1 MQFDKTHEMFRDSLR
16 DYLESEIE
24 PDVQE
29 LDKQEMTKEEAVG
42 YLRDLRKLGIG
53 FDQETAQD
61 YFGDLK
67 YYVIGSEEISRV
79 WPSLNVMLNMSFP
92 AMFANW
98 ASEETQDALGDKL
111 ENGEAIGALG
121 VTEPGS
127 GSHSSKPNTVARKDG
142 DEYVINGEKTWV
154 SNAQI
159 CDLTMIVAWDEEN
172 DAQDMFIVDQEN
184 SPFDTRKLDKLGWKG
199 SPTGQMFFDDVR
211 VPEDNKLSNAI
222 RNLILEH
229 GDLAEALPFPN
240 EMVDLFLSHKPLNAI
255 FSFMR
260 TGMAAMAV
268 GIQQA
273 AYEDA
278 LEYAT
283 DRETFGKPIAQHQ
296 LVQNRLYKMKANV
309 ETSRLLTH
317 EAVEKL
323 SNADDESRMYSS
335 LAKGYACDKSV
346 ETARHGVELYGGNGL
361 STDYPLER
369 YYRDAQTMT
378 IPDGTEEIM
387 KLIVGYEMT
396 DMSAYA

>member
-16 DYLESEIE
+16 DYLENEIE

-29 LDKQEMTKEEAVG
+29 LDKQEMSKEDAVG

-98 ASEETQDALGDKL
+98 ASEETRDALGDKL
-111 ENGEAIGALG
+111 ESGEAIGALG

-229 GDLAEALPFPN
+229 GDLAGALPFPD

-278 LEYAT
+278 LEYTT

-323 SNADDESRMYSS
+323 SNADEESRMYSS

-396 DMSAYA
+396 EMSAYA

>member
-1 MQFDKTHEMFRDSLR
+1 
-16 DYLESEIE
+16 
-24 PDVQE
+24 
-29 LDKQEMTKEEAVG
+29 
-42 YLRDLRKLGIG
+42 
-53 FDQETAQD
+53 
-61 YFGDLK
+61 
-67 YYVIGSEEISRV
+67 
-79 WPSLNVMLNMSFP
+79 
-92 AMFANW
+92 
-98 ASEETQDALGDKL
+98 
-111 ENGEAIGALG
+111 
-121 VTEPGS
+121 
-127 GSHSSKPNTVARKDG
+127 
-142 DEYVINGEKTWV
+142 
-154 SNAQI
+154 
-159 CDLTMIVAWDEEN
+159 MIVAYDEEN
-172 DAQDMFIVDQEN
+172 EAQDMFIVDQEN
-184 SPFDTRKLDKLGWKG
+184 SPFETRKLDKLGWQG

-211 VPEDNKLSNAI
+211 VPEDNKLSKAI

-278 LEYAT
+278 LEYTT

-296 LVQNRLYKMKANV
+296 MIQDRLYQMKANV

-317 EAVEKL
+317 EAVSKL
-323 SNADDESRMYSS
+323 ADADEESRMYSS

-346 ETARHGVELYGGNGL
+346 ETARHAVEIYGGNGL

-387 KLIVGYEMT
+387 KLIVGYELT
-396 DMSAYA
+396 DMAAYG

>member
-1 MQFDKTHEMFRDSLR
+1 
-16 DYLESEIE
+16 
-24 PDVQE
+24 
-29 LDKQEMTKEEAVG
+29 
-42 YLRDLRKLGIG
+42 
-53 FDQETAQD
+53 
-61 YFGDLK
+61 
-67 YYVIGSEEISRV
+67 
-79 WPSLNVMLNMSFP
+79 
-92 AMFANW
+92 
-98 ASEETQDALGDKL
+98 
-111 ENGEAIGALG
+111 
-121 VTEPGS
+121 
-127 GSHSSKPNTVARKDG
+127 
-142 DEYVINGEKTWV
+142 
-154 SNAQI
+154 
-159 CDLTMIVAWDEEN
+159 
-172 DAQDMFIVDQEN
+172 MFIVDQEN

-323 SNADDESRMYSS
+323 SNADEESRMYSS

-396 DMSAYA
+396 DLSAYA

>member
-16 DYLESEIE
+16 DYLESEIA

-67 YYVIGSEEISRV
+67 YYVIGSEEIARV

-98 ASEETQDALGDKL
+98 ASEETQNALGDKL
-111 ENGEAIGALG
+111 EKGEAIGALG

-127 GSHSSKPNTVARKDG
+127 GSHSSRPNTVARKDG

-278 LEYAT
+278 LDYAT

-296 LVQNRLYKMKANV
+296 MVQERLYEMKANV

-323 SNADDESRMYSS
+323 ANADEESRLYSS

>member
-111 ENGEAIGALG
+111 ESGEAIGALG

-296 LVQNRLYKMKANV
+296 LVQNRLYEMKANV

>member
-111 ENGEAIGALG
+111 EKGEAIGALG

-229 GDLAEALPFPN
+229 GDLGEALPFPN

-323 SNADDESRMYSS
+323 SNADEESRMYSS

-396 DMSAYA
+396 EMSAYA

>member
-29 LDKQEMTKEEAVG
+29 LDKQEMTKEDAVG

>member
-1 MQFDKTHEMFRDSLR
+1 MEFDKTHEMFRDSLR
-16 DYLESEIE
+16 DYLETEIA
-24 PDVQE
+24 PDVQK

-53 FDQETAQD
+53 FDKETAQD
-61 YFGDLK
+61 YFGDLS
-67 YYVIGSEEISRV
+67 YYVIGSEEIARV

-98 ASEETQDALGDKL
+98 ASEETRDALGDKL
-111 ENGEAIGALG
+111 EKGEAIGALG

-278 LEYAT
+278 LEYTT

-323 SNADDESRMYSS
+323 SNADEESRMYSS

-396 DMSAYA
+396 DLSAYA

>member
-1 MQFDKTHEMFRDSLR
+1 MEFDKTHEMFRDSLR
-16 DYLESEIE
+16 DYLENEIE
-24 PDVQE
+24 PDVDE
-29 LDKQEMTKEEAVG
+29 LDKEAMTKDEALG
-42 YLRDLRKLGIG
+42 YLRDLRELGIG
-53 FDQETAQD
+53 FDPRTAQD

-79 WPSLNVMLNMSFP
+79 WPSLNVTLNMSFP
-92 AMFANW
+92 SLFANW
-98 ASEETQDALGDKL
+98 ASDATTDALGDRL
-111 ENGEAIGALG
+111 EKGEAIGALG

-159 CDLTMIVAWDEEN
+159 CDLAMVVAWDEEN
-172 DAQDMFIVDQEN
+172 EAQDMFIVDQEN

-229 GDLAEALPFPN
+229 GDLGEALPFPN
-240 EMVDLFLSHKPLNAI
+240 EMVDLFLEHKPLNAI

-273 AYEDA
+273 AYEDS

-283 DRETFGKPIAQHQ
+283 DRETFGKPIGQHQ
-296 LVQNRLYKMKANV
+296 LIQEKLYDMKANV

-317 EAVEKL
+317 QAVDKL
-323 SNADDESRMYSS
+323 ANADSESRMYSS
-335 LAKGYACDKSV
+335 LAKGYACDRSV
-346 ETARHGVELYGGNGL
+346 KVARDAVELHGANGL

-378 IPDGTEEIM
+378 IPDGTEEIQ
-387 KLIVGYEMT
+387 KLIVGYELT
-396 DMSAYA
+396 DLPGY

>member
-98 ASEETQDALGDKL
+98 ASEETQDALDDKL

-159 CDLTMIVAWDEEN
+159 CDLTMIVAWDEAN

-211 VPEDNKLSNAI
+211 VPEGNKLSNAI

>member
-211 VPEDNKLSNAI
+211 VPEGNKLSNAI

-278 LEYAT
+278 LEYTT

-396 DMSAYA
+396 DMAAYS

>member
-1 MQFDKTHEMFRDSLR
+1 MEFGQEHEMFRDSLR
-16 DYLESEIE
+16 DYLETEIE
-24 PDVQE
+24 PDVDE
-29 LDKQEMTKEEAVG
+29 LDSKPLTKDEAVKH
-42 YLRDLRKLGIG
+42 LRELRKLGIG
-53 FDQETAQD
+53 FDPETAQD
-61 YFGDLK
+61 YFGDLRF
-67 YYVIGSEEISRV
+67 YVIGSEEISRV
-79 WPSLNVMLNMSFP
+79 WPSLNVTLNMSFP
-92 AMFANW
+92 SMFANW
-98 ASEETQDALGDKL
+98 ASDATQDALGDRL
-111 ENGEAIGALG
+111 ERGEAIGALG

-127 GSHSSKPNTVARKDG
+127 GSHSSKPNTTARKDG
-142 DEYVINGEKTWV
+142 DEWVINGEKTWV

-159 CDLTMIVAWDEEN
+159 CDLAMIVAYDEEN
-172 DAQDMFIVDQEN
+172 EAQDMFIVDQEN
-184 SPFDTRKLDKLGWKG
+184 SPFETRKLDKLGWQG

-211 VPEDNKLSNAI
+211 VPEDNKLSKAI

-278 LEYAT
+278 LEYTT

-296 LVQNRLYKMKANV
+296 MIQDRLYQMKANV

-317 EAVEKL
+317 EAVSKL
-323 SNADDESRMYSS
+323 ADADEESRMYSS

-346 ETARHGVELYGGNGL
+346 ETARHAVEIYGGNGL

-387 KLIVGYEMT
+387 KLIVGYELT
-396 DMSAYA
+396 DMAAYG